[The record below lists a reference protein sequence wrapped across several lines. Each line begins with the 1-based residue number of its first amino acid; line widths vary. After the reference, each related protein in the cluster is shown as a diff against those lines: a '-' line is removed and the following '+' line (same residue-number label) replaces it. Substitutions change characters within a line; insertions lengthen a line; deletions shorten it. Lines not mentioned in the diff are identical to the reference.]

1 MENASCTKTY
11 CNSKELSTAGKI
23 ALSTWVVII
32 GLASTI
38 GNATVLWLIAR
49 NRWLRTISNLFLA
62 SLAAAD
68 FLVGLVIAPMWI
80 SIRIWLYWGI
90 DVNFYVQTYGKAMDF
105 LWIHTLVTTTF
116 NLCCVTLDRHI
127 AIFHPLRYQDIVT
140 NKRCYVFIATVWFMS
155 LVLPC
160 SRFLV
165 KDVSRL
171 STLWLSF
178 AVIAILIPMIIVVFC
193 SVRNLKAAAAQAR
206 RLNDNQGVNVVKRR
220 QKNLKAAKTVGIV
233 VGLFVVCWLASLITS
248 FAHYFSKQI
257 AYYSVYYTV
266 WTSVETLAYF
276 SSAINPWVYC
286 LRNDDFYEALT
297 RTFPFFKR
305 RNSEPNCFHL
315 NMIS

>member
-68 FLVGLVIAPMWI
+68 FLVGLVITPMWI

-90 DVNFYVQTYGKAMDF
+90 DVNFYVQTYGKAMDY

-127 AIFHPLRYQDIVT
+127 AIFHPLRY
-140 NKRCYVFIATVWFMS
+140 
-155 LVLPC
+155 
-160 SRFLV
+160 
-165 KDVSRL
+165 
-171 STLWLSF
+171 
-178 AVIAILIPMIIVVFC
+178 
-193 SVRNLKAAAAQAR
+193 
-206 RLNDNQGVNVVKRR
+206 
-220 QKNLKAAKTVGIV
+220 
-233 VGLFVVCWLASLITS
+233 
-248 FAHYFSKQI
+248 
-257 AYYSVYYTV
+257 
-266 WTSVETLAYF
+266 
-276 SSAINPWVYC
+276 
-286 LRNDDFYEALT
+286 
-297 RTFPFFKR
+297 
-305 RNSEPNCFHL
+305 
-315 NMIS
+315 